1 MKSISLK
8 TIIFSISCIVVLLFC
23 TESASA
29 QSRKL
34 SGRISDE
41 KGELLVGVTV
51 QEKGTSNG
59 ALTDSDG
66 QYSIV
71 LTTEN
76 PVIVISC
83 IGFKTQ
89 EEVVG
94 NRTIIDA
101 ALAEDLSELEEVVV
115 VGYGVQKR
123 ISVVGAQSTIDLSEI
138 KMPAASLSSVIQG
151 RLAGVVAVQRSGE
164 PGHDESDIW
173 IRGLSTFI
181 GQSSRPLILVDG
193 VERSFNNIDPDD
205 IESFTVLKDASA
217 TAVYGV
223 RGANGVIIIKTK
235 PGKVGKPQF
244 NVDYYETF
252 ITLTRKPKLADAYT
266 YMDALNEAYLNTYGI
281 LYYTDDYI
289 RATKMANGVLP
300 NENPAIYNRYLYP
313 AVDWVNE
320 IFRDFGNSRRVNLSV
335 RGGVPNATYYVS
347 LTYYNENG
355 LTRNA
360 EMENY
365 DANMRFDRYN
375 YTANFNLRPTETTLV
390 DFGLNG
396 FLSSGNYP
404 ERSTAQLFASAVQI
418 NPVYLP
424 LMMPDGSLSG
434 ISSNGD
440 MRNPYGDLIRRGY
453 RNEARNQINTNIR
466 VNQDLGFWDWSK
478 GLNVNAMLAFDIS
491 NSRNLNYTKQES
503 TYYFGGTRNP
513 RTGLWNTGLPDPDTG
528 IWEGGDVFNRNGT
541 YNIIRTYT
549 GSNDL
554 SFSRSQSMT
563 RSTYFE
569 ASLNYNRD
577 FGKHNVTAL
586 FLYNHTIYNAGDPGD
601 LIASL
606 PYRQQGIAGRLTY
619 DYDNRY
625 LLELNAGY
633 NGSENFD
640 PENRFGFFP
649 AAGIGWVASSEK
661 FWGGNLANIL
671 SFFKI
676 RYTIGLVGSDT
687 VAGRRFMYQDQMK
700 QLDGTRF
707 GTTNNSGWGIDK
719 YGAKVGWSTSLK
731 HNLGFDMK
739 FFKDN
744 LSVTLELFKEHR
756 TGIFLS
762 RATIPN
768 YAGFIEMP
776 YANLGIVD
784 NKGIDLQA
792 KYNARLGNKSFL
804 TLRANLTYN
813 EDVIVEDD
821 QPIKPYAWQETR
833 GTNVN
838 GRWGWIAEGLF
849 TSEDDILNH
858 AKQFGEEFPGQVSN
872 VGDIKYRDLN
882 GDGVIDDYDRCHIGQ
897 GDVPRLYYG
906 FGGDVQIGSWS
917 FGLLFS
923 GNAFADRCVA
933 GNAIYPFTDQAGI
946 SNLYAN
952 ITDRWSAN
960 DPANQ
965 DVFYPRLYHGSAA
978 NANNTKTSTWWQKDV
993 SFLRLKQMSVSYD
1006 LPSRVV
1012 DKAFFK
1018 DARIYLM
1025 GTNLLT
1031 FSNFKLWDP
1040 ELNTNNGTAYPNTRT
1055 ISLGLSFKF

>member
-1 MKSISLK
+1 M
-8 TIIFSISCIVVLLFC
+8 LLFIS
-23 TESASA
+23 SAGA
-29 QSRKL
+29 QTRKV

-41 KGELLVGVTV
+41 KGELLIGVIV

-59 ALTDSDG
+59 AMTDPDG
-66 QYSIV
+66 QYFLN
-71 LTTEN
+71 LTTSN

-83 IGFKTQ
+83 MGYKTQ
-89 EEVVG
+89 EITIG
-94 NRTIIDA
+94 NSNIIDA
-101 ALAEDLSELEEVVV
+101 ALAEDLSELDEVVV
-115 VGYGVQKR
+115 VGYGVQKKV
-123 ISVVGAQSTIDLSEI
+123 SVVGAQSAIDMAEI
-138 KMPAASLSSVIQG
+138 KMPSASLSSVVQG

-173 IRGLSTFI
+173 IRGLSTFT
-181 GQSSRPLILVDG
+181 GQSSKPLVLVDG
-193 VERSFNNIDPDD
+193 VERSFNNIDPED

-223 RGANGVIIIKTK
+223 RGANGVVIVKTK

-244 NVDYYETF
+244 SVDYYESL
-252 ITLTRKPKLADAYT
+252 ITLTKRPELADAYT
-266 YMDALNEAYLNTYGI
+266 YMDALNEAYLNTYGT
-281 LYYTDDYI
+281 LYYTDEYI

-300 NENPAIYNRYLYP
+300 NENPAIYNSFLYP

-320 IFRDFGNSRRVNLSV
+320 IFRDYGNSRRVNLSV

-347 LTYYNENG
+347 LTYYNERG

-365 DANMRFDRYN
+365 DANMRFDRYT
-375 YTANFNLRPTETTLV
+375 YTANVNLRPTETTTI
-390 DFGLNG
+390 DFGFNG

-404 ERSTAQLFASAVQI
+404 QRTTSQLFASAMQI

-424 LMMPDGSLSG
+424 LMMPDESLSG
-434 ISSNGD
+434 ISNNGD

-453 RNEARNQINTNIR
+453 RNEARNQINTSIK
-466 VNQDLGFWDWSK
+466 VNQDLGFWEWSK
-478 GLNVNAMLAFDIS
+478 GLNANAMLAFDVS
-491 NSRNLNYTKQES
+491 NSRNLNYSKQES
-503 TYYFGGTRNP
+503 TYYFGGTRDP
-513 RTGLWNTGLPDPDTG
+513 KTGLWNTGLPDPDTG
-528 IWEGGDVFNRNGT
+528 IWGGGDVFNRNGT

-549 GSNDL
+549 GSDDL
-554 SFSRSQSMT
+554 DFTKSQSMT

-577 FGKHNVTAL
+577 FGLHNVTGL
-586 FLYNHTIYNAGDPGD
+586 FLYNQKIYNAGDPD
-601 LIASL
+601 SLIASL
-606 PYRQQGIAGRLTY
+606 SYRQQGIAGRLTY
-619 DYDNRY
+619 GYDNRY
-625 LLELNAGY
+625 LVELNAGY

-649 AAGIGWVASSEK
+649 AAGTGWVASNEGFWRGK
-661 FWGGNLANIL
+661 FAEVF

-676 RYTIGLVGSDT
+676 RYTVGLVGSDT
-687 VAGRRFMYQDQMK
+687 VAGRRFMYQDQMIE
-700 QLDGTRF
+700 LDGTRF
-707 GTTNNSGWGIDK
+707 GTTNNVGWGVDK

-744 LSVTLELFKEHR
+744 LSLTVELFKEHR

-784 NKGIDLQA
+784 NKGIDVQGE
-792 KYNARLGNKSFL
+792 YNVRLGNKSFL
-804 TLRANLTYN
+804 TLRANMTYN

-821 QPIKPYAWQETR
+821 QPIKPYEWQETR

-849 TSEDDILNH
+849 TCEDEIMNH
-858 AKQFGEEFPGQVSN
+858 AKQFGEEYPGQTSK
-872 VGDIKYRDLN
+872 VGDIKYKDLN
-882 GDGVIDDYDRCHIGQ
+882 GDGTIDDYDKCLIGQ

-906 FGGDVQIGSWS
+906 FGGDVQIGSIS
-917 FGLLFS
+917 LGLLFS
-923 GNAFADRCVA
+923 GNAMADRCLT
-933 GNAIYPFTDQAGI
+933 GNAIHPFTDQAGI

-952 ITDRWSAN
+952 ITDRWSPD
-960 DPANQ
+960 DPTNQ

-978 NANNTKTSTWWQKDV
+978 NVNNTKTSTWWQHDV
-993 SFLRLKQMSVSYD
+993 SFLRLKQLSLSYNFPAR
-1006 LPSRVV
+1006 LME
-1012 DKAFFK
+1012 KTAFK

-1040 ELNTNNGTAYPNTRT
+1040 ELNTNNGTAYPNART
-1055 ISLGLSFKF
+1055 VSLGLSFKF

>member
-1 MKSISLK
+1 MI
-8 TIIFSISCIVVLLFC
+8 CMLLFIS
-23 TESASA
+23 SAGA
-29 QSRKL
+29 QTRKV

-41 KGELLVGVTV
+41 KGELLIGVIV

-59 ALTDSDG
+59 AMTDPDG
-66 QYSIV
+66 QYFLN
-71 LTTEN
+71 LTTSN

-83 IGFKTQ
+83 MGYKTQ
-89 EEVVG
+89 EITIG
-94 NRTIIDA
+94 NSNIIDA
-101 ALAEDLSELEEVVV
+101 ALAEDLSELDEVVV
-115 VGYGVQKR
+115 VGYGVQKKV
-123 ISVVGAQSTIDLSEI
+123 SVVGAQSAIDMAEI
-138 KMPAASLSSVIQG
+138 KMPSASLSSVVQG

-173 IRGLSTFI
+173 IRGLSTFT
-181 GQSSRPLILVDG
+181 GQSSKPLVLVDG
-193 VERSFNNIDPDD
+193 VERSFNNIDPED

-223 RGANGVIIIKTK
+223 RGANGVVIVKTK

-244 NVDYYETF
+244 SVDYYESL
-252 ITLTRKPKLADAYT
+252 ITLTKRPELADAYT
-266 YMDALNEAYLNTYGI
+266 YMDALNEAYLNTYGT
-281 LYYTDDYI
+281 LYYTDEYI

-300 NENPAIYNRYLYP
+300 NENPAIYNSFLYP

-320 IFRDFGNSRRVNLSV
+320 IFRDYGNSRRVNLSV

-347 LTYYNENG
+347 LTYYNERG

-375 YTANFNLRPTETTLV
+375 YTVNVNLRPTETTTI
-390 DFGLNG
+390 DFGFNG

-404 ERSTAQLFASAVQI
+404 QRTTSQLFASAMQI

-424 LMMPDGSLSG
+424 LMMPDESLSG
-434 ISSNGD
+434 ISNNGD

-453 RNEARNQINTNIR
+453 RNEARNQINTSIK
-466 VNQDLGFWDWSK
+466 VNQDLGFWEWSK
-478 GLNVNAMLAFDIS
+478 GLNANAMLAFDVS
-491 NSRNLNYTKQES
+491 NSRNLNYSKQES
-503 TYYFGGTRNP
+503 TYYFGGTRDP
-513 RTGLWNTGLPDPDTG
+513 KTGLWNTGLPDPDTG
-528 IWEGGDVFNRNGT
+528 IWGGGDVFNRNGT

-549 GSNDL
+549 GSDDL
-554 SFSRSQSMT
+554 DFTKSQSMT

-577 FGKHNVTAL
+577 FGLHNVTGL
-586 FLYNHTIYNAGDPGD
+586 FLYNQKIYNAGDPD
-601 LIASL
+601 SLIASL
-606 PYRQQGIAGRLTY
+606 SYRQQGIAGRLTY
-619 DYDNRY
+619 GYDNRY
-625 LLELNAGY
+625 LVELNAGY

-649 AAGIGWVASSEK
+649 AAGTGWVASNEGFWRGK
-661 FWGGNLANIL
+661 FAEVF

-676 RYTIGLVGSDT
+676 RYTVGLVGSDT
-687 VAGRRFMYQDQMK
+687 VAGRRFMYQDQMIE
-700 QLDGTRF
+700 LDGTRF
-707 GTTNNSGWGIDK
+707 GTTNNVGWGVDK

-744 LSVTLELFKEHR
+744 LSLTVELFKEHR

-784 NKGIDLQA
+784 NKGIDVQGE
-792 KYNARLGNKSFL
+792 YNVRLGNKSFL
-804 TLRANLTYN
+804 TLRANMTYN

-821 QPIKPYAWQETR
+821 QPIKPYEWQETR

-849 TSEDDILNH
+849 TCEDEIMNH
-858 AKQFGEEFPGQVSN
+858 AKQFGEEYPGQTSK
-872 VGDIKYRDLN
+872 VGDIKYKDLN
-882 GDGVIDDYDRCHIGQ
+882 GDGTIDDYDKCLIGQ

-906 FGGDVQIGSWS
+906 FGGDVQIGSVS
-917 FGLLFS
+917 LGLLFS
-923 GNAFADRCVA
+923 GNAMADRCLT
-933 GNAIYPFTDQAGI
+933 GNAIHPFTDQAGI

-952 ITDRWSAN
+952 ITDRWSPD
-960 DPANQ
+960 DPTNQ

-978 NANNTKTSTWWQKDV
+978 NVNNTKTSTWWQHDV
-993 SFLRLKQMSVSYD
+993 SFLRLKQLSLSYNFPAR
-1006 LPSRVV
+1006 LME
-1012 DKAFFK
+1012 KTAFK

-1040 ELNTNNGTAYPNTRT
+1040 ELNTNNGTAYPNART
-1055 ISLGLSFKF
+1055 VSLGLSFKF

>member
-1 MKSISLK
+1 MI
-8 TIIFSISCIVVLLFC
+8 CMLLFIS
-23 TESASA
+23 SAGA
-29 QSRKL
+29 QTRKV

-41 KGELLVGVTV
+41 KGELLIGVIV

-59 ALTDSDG
+59 AMTDPDG
-66 QYSIV
+66 QYFLN
-71 LTTEN
+71 LTTSN

-83 IGFKTQ
+83 MGYKTQ
-89 EEVVG
+89 EITIG
-94 NRTIIDA
+94 NSNIIDA
-101 ALAEDLSELEEVVV
+101 ALAEDLSELDEVVV
-115 VGYGVQKR
+115 VGYGVQKKV
-123 ISVVGAQSTIDLSEI
+123 SVVGAQSAIDMAEI
-138 KMPAASLSSVIQG
+138 KMPSASLSSVVQG

-173 IRGLSTFI
+173 IRGLSTFT
-181 GQSSRPLILVDG
+181 GQSSKPLVLVDG
-193 VERSFNNIDPDD
+193 VERSFNNIDPED

-223 RGANGVIIIKTK
+223 RGANGVVIVKTK

-244 NVDYYETF
+244 SVDYYESL
-252 ITLTRKPKLADAYT
+252 ITLTKRPELADAYT
-266 YMDALNEAYLNTYGI
+266 YMDALNEAYLNTYGT
-281 LYYTDDYI
+281 LYYTDEYI

-300 NENPAIYNRYLYP
+300 NENPAIYNSFLYP

-320 IFRDFGNSRRVNLSV
+320 IFRDYGNSRRVNLSV

-347 LTYYNENG
+347 LTYYNERG

-375 YTANFNLRPTETTLV
+375 YTANVNLRPTETTTI
-390 DFGLNG
+390 DFGFNG

-404 ERSTAQLFASAVQI
+404 QRTTSQLFASAMQI

-424 LMMPDGSLSG
+424 LMMPDESLSG
-434 ISSNGD
+434 ISNNGD

-453 RNEARNQINTNIR
+453 RNEARNQINTSIK
-466 VNQDLGFWDWSK
+466 VNQDLGFWEWSK
-478 GLNVNAMLAFDIS
+478 GLNANAMLAFDVS
-491 NSRNLNYTKQES
+491 NSRNLNYSKQES
-503 TYYFGGTRNP
+503 TYYFGGTRDP
-513 RTGLWNTGLPDPDTG
+513 KTGLWNTGLPDPDTG
-528 IWEGGDVFNRNGT
+528 IWGGGDVFNRNGT

-549 GSNDL
+549 GSDDL
-554 SFSRSQSMT
+554 DFTKSQSMT

-577 FGKHNVTAL
+577 FGLHNVTGL
-586 FLYNHTIYNAGDPGD
+586 FLYNQKIYNAGDPD
-601 LIASL
+601 SLIASL
-606 PYRQQGIAGRLTY
+606 SYRQQGIAGRLTY
-619 DYDNRY
+619 GYDNRY
-625 LLELNAGY
+625 LVELNAGY

-649 AAGIGWVASSEK
+649 AAGTGWVASNEGFWRGK
-661 FWGGNLANIL
+661 FAEVF

-676 RYTIGLVGSDT
+676 RYTVGLVGSDT
-687 VAGRRFMYQDQMK
+687 VAGRRFMYQDQMIE
-700 QLDGTRF
+700 LDGTRF
-707 GTTNNSGWGIDK
+707 GTTNNVGWGVDK

-744 LSVTLELFKEHR
+744 LSLTVELFKEHR

-784 NKGIDLQA
+784 NKGIDVQGE
-792 KYNARLGNKSFL
+792 YNVRLGNKSFL
-804 TLRANLTYN
+804 TLRANMTYN

-821 QPIKPYAWQETR
+821 QPIKPYEWQETR

-849 TSEDDILNH
+849 TCEDEIMNH
-858 AKQFGEEFPGQVSN
+858 AKQFGEEYPGQTSK
-872 VGDIKYRDLN
+872 VGDIKYKDLN
-882 GDGVIDDYDRCHIGQ
+882 GDGTIDDYDKCLIGQ

-906 FGGDVQIGSWS
+906 FGGDVQIGSIS
-917 FGLLFS
+917 LGLLFS
-923 GNAFADRCVA
+923 GNAMADRCLT
-933 GNAIYPFTDQAGI
+933 GNAIHPFTDQAGI

-952 ITDRWSAN
+952 ITDRWSPD
-960 DPANQ
+960 DPTNQ

-978 NANNTKTSTWWQKDV
+978 NVNNTKTSTWWQHDV
-993 SFLRLKQMSVSYD
+993 SFLRLKQLSLSYNFPAR
-1006 LPSRVV
+1006 LME
-1012 DKAFFK
+1012 KTAFK

-1040 ELNTNNGTAYPNTRT
+1040 ELNTNNGTAYPNART
-1055 ISLGLSFKF
+1055 VSLGLSFKF